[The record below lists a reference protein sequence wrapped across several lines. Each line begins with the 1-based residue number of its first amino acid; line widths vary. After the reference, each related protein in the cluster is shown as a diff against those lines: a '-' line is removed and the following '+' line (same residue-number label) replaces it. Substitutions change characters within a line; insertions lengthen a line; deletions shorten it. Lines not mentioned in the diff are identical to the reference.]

1 MSAEVLAMSG
11 LRIISS
17 VLRLQGEV
25 EAATTIAKTLDLYK
39 GGKNVDAHMQAIA
52 DKLEDGGSLDSW
64 ADINARV
71 QSEVDAFLTDPA

>member
-25 EAATTIAKTLDLYK
+25 DAAAAIVTSLDLYR

-52 DKLEDGGSLDSW
+52 DNLEAGGELESW